1 MGSNRDLCKTL
12 KKKTPILLHFILGA
26 KETTGLDA
34 GATARGLFM
43 GYNGWEDTVQ
53 LLEGPVMTAYA
64 IKYIEAVDV
73 TSDEK
78 Q

>member
-1 MGSNRDLCKTL
+1 
-12 KKKTPILLHFILGA
+12 
-26 KETTGLDA
+26 
-34 GATARGLFM
+34 M